1 MKGLY
6 GEVDFDSSIIP
17 RRSDYQYLRGIVL
30 LADFHMQTIGT
41 VAPNNFSSKWYGG
54 RARPEVRAMR

>member
-17 RRSDYQYLRGIVL
+17 RRSSHQYLREIML
-30 LADFHMQTIGT
+30 LADFHMQTIG
-41 VAPNNFSSKWYGG
+41 VVGPNNFSAKWYVG